1 MRWLFASTLCFALA
15 QLSSASVIG
24 IDFGSNF
31 MKVALVQLKVP
42 LEIVPNTISKRKTEI
57 AVAFDRGER
66 MYGSDAAGMLTRKPG
81 MAYAHFREMIGRNE
95 GHPSV
100 EDVAHMK
107 YGTSPY
113 QNETRGGLD
122 YRYKGDQN
130 IVSFSSE
137 ELAAMIFTYA
147 RDITKDFGGQ
157 SVRDCVITVPSFATA
172 IERRGIINAAEI
184 AGLKVLSL
192 IEENTAAA
200 LQLGKDSVEE
210 DKVVLY
216 YNMGATSTQ
225 VMIARYSNYT
235 VKEAGKNKT
244 IGTFEVLS
252 KSWDETLGGEGF
264 DRIIMETMADEFTS
278 KNKESDVRSSHK
290 AMGKLRA
297 QATKT
302 KHVLSANT
310 EIPVKINSLMDDKDY
325 TTHMTRKG
333 LEKLA
338 QPLIK
343 RLTPPIQRALDFANL
358 TLEDIDAVEMIG
370 GAQRIPAVQKRLS
383 EFFGQSLPLGVHL
396 NADEAPA
403 LGAAFEAA
411 NISTMFKVRKTGMV
425 DHSPWPVSVSLKSIP
440 KVDDVGLLGG
450 LFTSKKT
457 EDEIKADEESDAWSK
472 STTLFKPWSKLD
484 SRKLIS
490 FHHDRDITCEVSYEA
505 NDNSLPQGSAKIIS
519 QVNITGISE
528 FVKGMET
535 KGLKTCGNDENTKP
549 KVTLHFKL
557 DASGIVRL
565 LKGEATCEQP
575 EAVAV
580 DTASEEE
587 SADKTAT
594 TEEEKTASEDETAA
608 ASEGDEK
615 KTKGDEDK
623 KTEGSDETSKEE
635 EVSEEETAEQKK
647 ARKQAKKEAKKKEA
661 EKAKKDKKKKEKKD
675 QPYKLELGVVEQ
687 FTAPELK
694 CLHPDLV
701 QESKDKLAYLQELD
715 NERRY
720 KLEAKNSLESYLYEV
735 KNRVED
741 EAQVIDQI
749 STEEQQEVLFEK
761 VRYYIDW
768 IDEDGYDEKGDVYKA
783 KQLEVS
789 ELAEP
794 LFFRAKEL
802 TARPEAI
809 EMAQKRLR
817 DIRLLVDKW
826 VDTMPQVTESERADV
841 IALVEKAET
850 WLEDKMALQAATE
863 SHETPAFTSTEVS
876 QSLKATANL
885 VTRLSRKPKPKPKPV
900 VNITNATNSTSS
912 NRSNTTNVE
921 EEEHEDDVVEEVETL
936 KTDGKGEEDG
946 SSNKD
951 DSVGPDDEL

>member
-1 MRWLFASTLCFALA
+1 VKKKL
-15 QLSSASVIG
+15 Q
-24 IDFGSNF
+24 N
-31 MKVALVQLKVP
+31 
-42 LEIVPNTISKRKTEI
+42 KRKL
-57 AVAFDRGER
+57 VNKQ
-66 MYGSDAAGMLTRKPG
+66 RK
-81 MAYAHFREMIGRNE
+81 
-95 GHPSV
+95 
-100 EDVAHMK
+100 
-107 YGTSPY
+107 
-113 QNETRGGLD
+113 
-122 YRYKGDQN
+122 
-130 IVSFSSE
+130 
-137 ELAAMIFTYA
+137 
-147 RDITKDFGGQ
+147 
-157 SVRDCVITVPSFATA
+157 
-172 IERRGIINAAEI
+172 
-184 AGLKVLSL
+184 
-192 IEENTAAA
+192 
-200 LQLGKDSVEE
+200 
-210 DKVVLY
+210 
-216 YNMGATSTQ
+216 
-225 VMIARYSNYT
+225 
-235 VKEAGKNKT
+235 
-244 IGTFEVLS
+244 
-252 KSWDETLGGEGF
+252 
-264 DRIIMETMADEFTS
+264 
-278 KNKESDVRSSHK
+278 
-290 AMGKLRA
+290 
-297 QATKT
+297 
-302 KHVLSANT
+302 
-310 EIPVKINSLMDDKDY
+310 
-325 TTHMTRKG
+325 
-333 LEKLA
+333 
-338 QPLIK
+338 
-343 RLTPPIQRALDFANL
+343 
-358 TLEDIDAVEMIG
+358 
-370 GAQRIPAVQKRLS
+370 
-383 EFFGQSLPLGVHL
+383 
-396 NADEAPA
+396 
-403 LGAAFEAA
+403 
-411 NISTMFKVRKTGMV
+411 
-425 DHSPWPVSVSLKSIP
+425 
-440 KVDDVGLLGG
+440 
-450 LFTSKKT
+450 
-457 EDEIKADEESDAWSK
+457 
-472 STTLFKPWSKLD
+472 
-484 SRKLIS
+484 
-490 FHHDRDITCEVSYEA
+490 
-505 NDNSLPQGSAKIIS
+505 
-519 QVNITGISE
+519 
-528 FVKGMET
+528 
-535 KGLKTCGNDENTKP
+535 
-549 KVTLHFKL
+549 
-557 DASGIVRL
+557 
-565 LKGEATCEQP
+565 
-575 EAVAV
+575 
-580 DTASEEE
+580 
-587 SADKTAT
+587 
-594 TEEEKTASEDETAA
+594 
-608 ASEGDEK
+608 
-615 KTKGDEDK
+615 
-623 KTEGSDETSKEE
+623 
-635 EVSEEETAEQKK
+635 
-647 ARKQAKKEAKKKEA
+647 KQKKKEA